1 MIDEK
6 AKADGIRLS
15 EVRYSGFA
23 LDELGRIQQY
33 IARYAMEYLDP
44 VFIQDVADMIGADIG
59 VMFIPNGPVVMM
71 KLGG

>member
-15 EVRYSGFA
+15 EVRCSGFV

-33 IARYAMEYLDP
+33 IARHGLEYLDP
-44 VFIQDVADMIGADIG
+44 IFIQDVADMIGADVG
-59 VMFIPNGPVVMM
+59 TMFIPNGPVVMM